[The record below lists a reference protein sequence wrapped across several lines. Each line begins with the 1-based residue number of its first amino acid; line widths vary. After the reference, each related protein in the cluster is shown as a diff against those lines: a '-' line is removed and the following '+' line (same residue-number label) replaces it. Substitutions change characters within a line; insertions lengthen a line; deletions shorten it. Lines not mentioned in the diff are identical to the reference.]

1 MKIQRDGI
9 ITMDSRGRS
18 NCVSVLKKTLSNCL
32 CFSSLYL
39 TEIDG
44 YLAPH
49 INRHA
54 IPLIRFELP
63 LPQRVE
69 RRLAY
74 QRMAFNNARLRQ
86 IAVFGQHDLDLD
98 RTRDTLGFGFGR
110 QRGRDLLFDVAH
122 KLFLVDQ
129 EDAVI
134 LGFIRWRR
142 ILRRA
147 VATFE
152 GRSFGCRRRV
162 AMLWRG
168 LEVRSR
174 GGDGASRRRSGRWRE
189 AGGLFV
195 LLLRFKRQLLGFGEV
210 SVGKRCAGGET
221 RLLCFPP

>member
-74 QRMAFNNARLRQ
+74 QRMAFNNARLSQ
-86 IAVFGQHDLDLD
+86 IAVFGQNDLDLN
-98 RTRDTLGFGFGR
+98 RTRDALGFGFRR

-134 LGFIRWRR
+134 LRFIRWRR

-147 VATFE
+147 LATFE
-152 GRSFGCRRRV
+152 GRSFGRRRRV
-162 AMLWRG
+162 ARRWWLQ
-168 LEVRSR
+168 VRSR
-174 GGDGASRRRSGRWRE
+174 GGDGA
-189 AGGLFV
+189 
-195 LLLRFKRQLLGFGEV
+195 
-210 SVGKRCAGGET
+210 
-221 RLLCFPP
+221 